1 MEETIWSYA
10 TQLASGV
17 RAVHGAGLACR
28 VLSLGHVLVTPEV
41 GSGSVVGED
50 EPDAEIQT
58 NRVRLRIN
66 CLGVADA
73 LEYEARKQIP
83 DLQKRDMRA
92 LGRILLSL
100 ASGTEIGGEDSTG
113 TYGEGDVETL
123 GRCDAFLRR
132 NYSRE
137 LRNLILALIAPPTN
151 PNRGGPQQHQ
161 QQSVVIG
168 DPPNIEEVTRALA
181 SKAMEEMDSAHAVV
195 DGMEEVLGMEFES
208 GRALRLLLKMGC
220 VNERPE
226 FGVDRRW
233 SETGDCYVLKLF
245 RDYVFHQADAAGRP
259 VLDLGHMVTAL
270 NKLDASDE
278 EKIVLTSRDGKS
290 IMVVS
295 FADVA
300 RCLQNAY
307 AELCNTSVPH
317 QHMRL
322 LDDGGE
328 NVGSGTLG
336 Y

>member
-1 MEETIWSYA
+1 
-10 TQLASGV
+10 
-17 RAVHGAGLACR
+17 VHGAGLACR

-41 GSGSVVGED
+41 GSGSVPGED
-50 EPDAEIQT
+50 GPEAEVRT

-83 DLQKRDMRA
+83 DLQKRDVRA

-113 TYGEGDVETL
+113 TYGGGDAETL

-137 LRNLILALIAPPTN
+137 LRNLILALVAPPTN
-151 PNRGGPQQHQ
+151 QSRGGPQQHQ
-161 QQSVVIG
+161 QTVVMV
-168 DPPNIEEVTRALA
+168 DPPKIEEVCRALA
-181 SKAMEEMDSAHAVV
+181 SKAMDEMDSVHAVA

-322 LDDGGE
+322 LDDGEG
-328 NVGSGTLG
+328 NVGSGPIG